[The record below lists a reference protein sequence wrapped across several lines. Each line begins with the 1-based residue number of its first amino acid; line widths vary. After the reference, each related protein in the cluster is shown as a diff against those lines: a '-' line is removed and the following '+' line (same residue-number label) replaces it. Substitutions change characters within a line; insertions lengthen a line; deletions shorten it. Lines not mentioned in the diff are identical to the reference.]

1 MKPGNPKPPLSA
13 QTIQRINNRLE
24 VPDHPVIPF
33 IAGDGCGVDVW
44 PAARNTLNAAVQAA
58 YHGSRRIAWLE
69 VYAGEKSQQVYGTPL
84 PDETL
89 QAFSQYLV
97 GIKGPLGTPVGGGMR
112 SLNVALRKTMDLYAC
127 VRPVRWF
134 RGVPAPTKHPEKVDM
149 VIFRENTEDLYSE
162 IEFPAGTD
170 QNKALLGWLQERYPA
185 EFQRLRFSEEVGIG
199 IKPVSRE
206 GSRRLVKAAI
216 RWALENGRRRVTLVH
231 KGNIMKYTEGA
242 FRQWG
247 YELACQEFHG
257 QVYTQLQ
264 WEETRLRQGEEAA
277 SLERER
283 ALQQGKL
290 YLNDIITDAA
300 FERTLTCPEEF
311 DVLATTNL
319 NGDYLSDALA
329 AQVGGIGIAPGANIN
344 FESGAAIFEATH
356 GTAPT
361 IAGKD
366 IANPCSLIL
375 SGGMLLAYLGWK
387 EAAALLEN
395 ALLTTLQEGIFTADL
410 QPESSLHPPASTSA
424 FALAVVQHLPD
435 WTYDKHHP

>member
-1 MKPGNPKPPLSA
+1 MKPGNPEPPFSA
-13 QTIQRINNRLE
+13 QTIQRTNNRLE

-44 PAARNTLNAAVQAA
+44 PAARKTLDAAVQAA

-69 VYAGEKSQQVYGTPL
+69 LFAGEKSQQVYGTPL
-84 PDETL
+84 PAETL

-112 SLNVALRKTMDLYAC
+112 SLNVALRKTLDLYAC

-149 VIFRENTEDLYSE
+149 VIFRENTEDLYSG

-170 QNKALLGWLQERYPA
+170 QNRALLGWLQERYPA
-185 EFQRLRFSEEVGIG
+185 EYQRLRFNEEVGIG
-199 IKPVSRE
+199 LKPVSRE
-206 GSRRLVKAAI
+206 GSRRLVRAAI
-216 RWALENGRRRVTLVH
+216 RWALENRRRRVTLVH

-247 YELACQEFHG
+247 YELARQEFPG

-277 SLERER
+277 SLEREQ

-375 SGGMLLAYLGWK
+375 SGSMLLAYLGWK

-395 ALLTTLQEGIFTADL
+395 ALQTTLQEGIFTADL
-410 QPESSLHPPASTSA
+410 QPGTAPHPPASTSA
-424 FALAVVQHLPD
+424 FAKAVIQHLPD
-435 WTYDKHHP
+435 

>member
-1 MKPGNPKPPLSA
+1 
-13 QTIQRINNRLE
+13 NNRLE

-84 PDETL
+84 PAETL

-112 SLNVALRKTMDLYAC
+112 SLNVALRKTLDLYAC

-149 VIFRENTEDLYSE
+149 VIFRENTEDLYSG

-170 QNKALLGWLQERYPA
+170 QNRALLGWLQERYPA
-185 EFQRLRFSEEVGIG
+185 EYQRLRFNEEVGIG
-199 IKPVSRE
+199 LKPVSRE
-206 GSRRLVKAAI
+206 GSRRLVRAAI
-216 RWALENGRRRVTLVH
+216 RWALENRRRRVTLVH

-247 YELACQEFHG
+247 YELARQEFPG

-375 SGGMLLAYLGWK
+375 SGSMLLAYLGWK

-395 ALLTTLQEGIFTADL
+395 ALQTTLQEGIFTADL
-410 QPESSLHPPASTSA
+410 QPGTAPHPPASTSA
-424 FALAVVQHLPD
+424 FAKAVIQHLPD
-435 WTYDKHHP
+435 

>member
-1 MKPGNPKPPLSA
+1 MKPGNPEPPFSA
-13 QTIQRINNRLE
+13 QTIQRTNNRLE

-44 PAARNTLNAAVQAA
+44 PAARKTLDAAVQAA

-69 VYAGEKSQQVYGTPL
+69 LFAGEKSQQVYGTPL
-84 PDETL
+84 PAETL

-112 SLNVALRKTMDLYAC
+112 SLNVALRKTLDLYAC

-149 VIFRENTEDLYSE
+149 VIFRENTEDLYSG

-170 QNKALLGWLQERYPA
+170 QNRALLGWLQERYPA
-185 EFQRLRFSEEVGIG
+185 EYQRLRFNEEVGIG
-199 IKPVSRE
+199 LKPVSRE
-206 GSRRLVKAAI
+206 GSRRLVRAAI
-216 RWALENGRRRVTLVH
+216 RWALENRRRRVTLVH

-247 YELACQEFHG
+247 YELARQEFPG

-277 SLERER
+277 SLEREQ

-375 SGGMLLAYLGWK
+375 SGSMLLAYLGWK

-395 ALLTTLQEGIFTADL
+395 ALQTTLQEGIF
-410 QPESSLHPPASTSA
+410 
-424 FALAVVQHLPD
+424 
-435 WTYDKHHP
+435 

>member
-1 MKPGNPKPPLSA
+1 MKPGNPEPPFSA
-13 QTIQRINNRLE
+13 QTIQRTNNRLE

-44 PAARNTLNAAVQAA
+44 PAARKSLDAAVQAA
-58 YHGSRRIAWLE
+58 YHGSRHIAWLE
-69 VYAGEKSQQVYGTPL
+69 VYAGQKSQQVYGTPL
-84 PDETL
+84 PAETL

-112 SLNVALRKTMDLYAC
+112 SLNVALRKTLDLYAC

-149 VIFRENTEDLYSE
+149 VIFRENTEDLYSG

-170 QNKALLGWLQERYPA
+170 QNRALLGWLQERYPA
-185 EFQRLRFSEEVGIG
+185 EYQRLRFNEEVGIG
-199 IKPVSRE
+199 LKPVSRE
-206 GSRRLVKAAI
+206 GSRRLVRAAI
-216 RWALENGRRRVTLVH
+216 RWALENRRRRMTLVH

-247 YELACQEFHG
+247 YELSRQEFPG

-277 SLERER
+277 SLEREQ

-395 ALLTTLQEGIFTADL
+395 ALQTTLQEGIFTADL
-410 QPESSLHPPASTSA
+410 QPGTAPHPPASTSA
-424 FALAVVQHLPD
+424 FAKAVIQHLPD
-435 WTYDKHHP
+435 

>member
-1 MKPGNPKPPLSA
+1 MNPGTFPSNSST
-13 QTIQRINNRLE
+13 QIIQMVNNRLV
-24 VPDHPVIPF
+24 VPDFPVIPF

-44 PAARNTLNAAVQAA
+44 PAARKTLDAAVQAV
-58 YHGSRRIAWLE
+58 YQGKRRIAWLE
-69 VYAGEKSQQVYGTPL
+69 VFAGDKSQLLYGTAL

-89 QAFSQYLV
+89 QAFSRYLV

-112 SLNVALRKTMDLYAC
+112 SLNVALRKMLDLYAC

-134 RGVPAPTKHPEKVDM
+134 RGVSAPTRHPEKVDM
-149 VIFRENTEDLYSE
+149 VIFRENTEDLYSG

-170 QNKALLGWLQERYPA
+170 QNMALLGWLQEHYPV
-185 EFQRLRFSEEVGIG
+185 EYQRLRFAEEVGIG
-199 IKPVSRE
+199 LKPVSRE
-206 GSRRLVKAAI
+206 GSRRLVRAAI
-216 RWALENGRRRVTLVH
+216 RWALENWRKRVTLVH

-247 YELACQEFHG
+247 YELAGQEFAS

-264 WEETRLRQGEEAA
+264 WEETRQQQGEEAA
-277 SLERER
+277 NLERER
-283 ALQQGKL
+283 ALQADRL
-290 YLNDIITDAA
+290 FLNDIITDAA
-300 FERTLTCPEEF
+300 FERTLTHPEEF

-366 IANPCSLIL
+366 IANPSSLIL
-375 SGGMLLAYLGWK
+375 SGAMLLSYLGWQ
-387 EAAALLEN
+387 EAAALLET
-395 ALLTTLQEGIFTADL
+395 ALEAALQEGIFTADL
-410 QPESSLHPPASTSA
+410 QPDSSPNLPASTSA
-424 FALAVVQHLPD
+424 FAEAVIQHL
-435 WTYDKHHP
+435 TI

>member
-1 MKPGNPKPPLSA
+1 
-13 QTIQRINNRLE
+13 
-24 VPDHPVIPF
+24 
-33 IAGDGCGVDVW
+33 
-44 PAARNTLNAAVQAA
+44 
-58 YHGSRRIAWLE
+58 
-69 VYAGEKSQQVYGTPL
+69 
-84 PDETL
+84 
-89 QAFSQYLV
+89 
-97 GIKGPLGTPVGGGMR
+97 MR
-112 SLNVALRKTMDLYAC
+112 SLNVALRKTLDLYAC

-149 VIFRENTEDLYSE
+149 VIFRENTEDLYSG
-162 IEFPAGTD
+162 IEFPTGTD
-170 QNKALLGWLQERYPA
+170 QNRALLGWLQERYPA
-185 EFQRLRFSEEVGIG
+185 EYQRLRFNEEVGIG
-199 IKPVSRE
+199 LKPVSRE
-206 GSRRLVKAAI
+206 GSRRLIRAAI
-216 RWALENGRRRVTLVH
+216 RWALENRRRRVTLVH

-247 YELACQEFHG
+247 YELARQEFPG
-257 QVYTQLQ
+257 QVYTQMQ

-277 SLERER
+277 SLEREQ

-387 EAAALLEN
+387 EASALLEN
-395 ALLTTLQEGIFTADL
+395 ALQTTLQEGIFTADL
-410 QPESSLHPPASTSA
+410 QPGTAPHPPASTSA
-424 FALAVVQHLPD
+424 FAKAVIQHLPD
-435 WTYDKHHP
+435 

>member
-1 MKPGNPKPPLSA
+1 MKPGNPEPPFSA
-13 QTIQRINNRLE
+13 QTIQRTNNRLE

-44 PAARNTLNAAVQAA
+44 PAARKALDAAVQAA

-84 PDETL
+84 PAETL

-112 SLNVALRKTMDLYAC
+112 SLNVALRKTLDLYAC

-149 VIFRENTEDLYSE
+149 VIFRENTEDLYSG

-170 QNKALLGWLQERYPA
+170 QNRALLGWLQERYPA
-185 EFQRLRFSEEVGIG
+185 EYQRLRFNEEVGIG
-199 IKPVSRE
+199 LKPVSRE
-206 GSRRLVKAAI
+206 GSRRLVRAAI
-216 RWALENGRRRVTLVH
+216 RWALENRRRRVTLVH

-247 YELACQEFHG
+247 YELARQEFPG

-277 SLERER
+277 SLEREQ

-375 SGGMLLAYLGWK
+375 SGSMLLAYLGWK

-395 ALLTTLQEGIFTADL
+395 ALQTTLQEGIFTADL
-410 QPESSLHPPASTSA
+410 QPGTAPHPPASTSA
-424 FALAVVQHLPD
+424 FAKAVIQHLPD
-435 WTYDKHHP
+435 

>member
-1 MKPGNPKPPLSA
+1 MKPGNPEPPFSA
-13 QTIQRINNRLE
+13 QTIQRTNNRLE

-44 PAARNTLNAAVQAA
+44 PAARKTLDAAVQAA

-69 VYAGEKSQQVYGTPL
+69 VYAGQKSQQVYGTPL
-84 PDETL
+84 PAETL

-112 SLNVALRKTMDLYAC
+112 SLNVALRKTLDLYAC

-149 VIFRENTEDLYSE
+149 VIFRENTEDLYSG

-170 QNKALLGWLQERYPA
+170 QNRVLLGWLQERYPA
-185 EFQRLRFSEEVGIG
+185 EYQRLRFNEEVGIG
-199 IKPVSRE
+199 LKPVSRE
-206 GSRRLVKAAI
+206 GSRRLVRAAI
-216 RWALENGRRRVTLVH
+216 RWALENRRRRVTLVH

-247 YELACQEFHG
+247 YELARQEFPG

-277 SLERER
+277 SLEREQ

-375 SGGMLLAYLGWK
+375 SGSMLLAYLGWK

-395 ALLTTLQEGIFTADL
+395 ALQTTLQEGIFTADL
-410 QPESSLHPPASTSA
+410 QPGTAPHPPASTSA
-424 FALAVVQHLPD
+424 FAKAVIQHLPD
-435 WTYDKHHP
+435 